1 VTNEE
6 HLGWERRVGPL
17 AAVAAFLAATLVVA
31 QFVVTQAVVF
41 ADRPDADRG
50 FLIAIDDNA
59 GALLVSGILQAV
71 GALALGVVFWFLFRA
86 TRHRR
91 AELPGWLVGL
101 VYAGPVLF
109 AAAGVLGV
117 IDRIDIADEFVSGR
131 PTTGRAGEERADDL
145 LKSPSGLTVALG
157 FAGTLSIAILYV
169 LISMNA
175 MRAGLLSRFIG
186 VMGIIV
192 GALVVLP
199 IVPGGSLVLQVFW
212 LGAVGALLLG
222 RWPGGRG
229 QAWESGRAE
238 PWPTAAQRR
247 ELATAG
253 EPNEPTAAP
262 EPEPLPERPS
272 SRKRKR
278 KKRR

>member
-6 HLGWERRVGPL
+6 QLGWERRVGPL
-17 AAVAAFLAATLVVA
+17 AGIAAWLAAILVVA
-31 QFVVTQAVVF
+31 QFAVTQVVVF
-41 ADRPDADRG
+41 ADRPDTDRG
-50 FLIAIDDNA
+50 FLIAIHDNA
-59 GALLVSGILQAV
+59 SALLVSGILQAI
-71 GALALGVVFWFLFRA
+71 GALALGVVFWYLFKA

-91 AELPGWLVGL
+91 KELPGWLIGL
-101 VYAGPVLF
+101 VYAGPLLF

-117 IDRIDIADEFVSGR
+117 LDRIDIADQFVSDR

-145 LKSPSGLTVALG
+145 LKSPSGVTVALG

-175 MRAGLLSRFIG
+175 MRAGLLSRFTG

-199 IVPGGSLVLQVFW
+199 LVPGGSLVLQIFW
-212 LGAVGALLLG
+212 LGAVGALFMG

-229 QAWESGRAE
+229 PAWDSGRAE

-253 EPNEPTAAP
+253 EPNEPGTAP
-262 EPEPLPERPS
+262 DPEPLPQRPS